1 MATPRDLRE
10 QEVEEDKNKI
20 REPYDVIIKDEPHKG
35 NTENVFERL
44 ENAPSDNIKKFFDN
58 ADPKNQLDIED
69 PNWVKLKAWKSL
81 PLGPERDAAKT
92 QWYQETYGKD
102 PEEKGGPWS
111 QPDDALDNHS
121 NSAVSYMSRMGYGPT
136 VFKNLSIP
144 GFMTFDWKMDFLGS
158 IPGLGW
164 LDNIYDDFTKM
175 DPARQKIRNIGS
187 SAYMFI
193 RGNKA
198 IDKAIT
204 RNAAVNN
211 VPLWQARI
219 QRNLAKLGWNVGV
232 TSIADQSEEMDNI
245 PRMMADMN
253 PELFGADGKL
263 PWVNWLATNE
273 SDSTRMRTLKN
284 MFDELTFNQALEVI
298 GEGMSLY
305 KYGGKPNTLR
315 NFLPK
320 DTLAE
325 VYKNKEIWNAGSTAI
340 KNRIIEIDTILEQ
353 PKGKYF
359 NKQPLIEEKLKL
371 QAQLAKPDTVTV
383 LENAQK
389 QLDRKR
395 EAKAL
400 SKLKKETNSVDYDP
414 DINNVLGDST
424 DSINQP
430 GRVAKNMAEND
441 GLERGILEG
450 DPEPLNLDLN
460 VSTENLRAQEG
471 VPSSGPVR
479 DAVIQLEGE
488 SLAVGDFKWKSE
500 SFEQA
505 RKNMSKSS
513 FDFYS
518 KILEFEDGDALK
530 KYLQSN
536 YNRFYTDVAGNK
548 QGYLDQSLI
557 GQEGPLTQA
566 LATIFERY
574 FKPSVT
580 EASANAVRTSAKE
593 IRTLA
598 NTFSAF
604 RDLDMPP
611 EQFLDKIFKKA
622 IVLVDEIALSKRI
635 AGRDLQAL
643 QKGSKKG
650 LSPQAVD
657 SLLNLKNVEKEIHA
671 KNVEIF
677 NTLSD
682 LVKKNPKIGES
693 MMDVLQ
699 LLDDDVNGIANLW
712 KWFRKEISPLGYIY
726 SRGKGGMNSFGKY
739 TWGTGYTWII
749 GTKSVYN
756 ATKGALGTIVAS
768 PITSLLGN
776 TIYGFADDFVG
787 LERALFM
794 YGSLHE
800 TMSRATHHG
809 YKMMLKNWDDPSFFA
824 KIGRKDYVVEDD
836 AKWKLIEAMGG
847 IAKKEGNVF
856 DTINFTATN
865 WARNAQRANYFRYGM
880 VGLASLDAGLN
891 SFNTT
896 LISRLRAYDDA
907 YKKFGIV
914 NSNMIAAGEASMYKN
929 MWDSDGQP
937 TDELARTLSREMA
950 LNTDTI
956 ASKQLAKLTTKVPFS
971 KHAFAFP
978 RSLINEKILNASY
991 TPLSA
996 IPGFGKYSKTVFAKT
1011 PEQIAEALALHGIK
1025 STDKN
1030 ATAIF
1035 EHLQRHYLGRWALG
1049 AGLTKGLQNM
1059 ALSGMIR
1066 GPGHHDYKRRRSE
1079 QINGYEPYTIQLVP
1093 GGPYIS
1099 YRGWPIVAPILSTLG
1114 GIYYYAEEN
1123 DEALAEDAMTKI
1135 AHLFTAAFLDSS
1147 MAANLRPFMDTIL
1160 GEMSWEKTQISLSKF
1175 VNNGSKFFTPW
1186 NSELTQLAHS
1196 IDDSARTIEKNSLD
1210 RMIRSKPFASK
1221 TLPIEYNPWTAQ
1233 VNRYQ
1238 DNPWLRNLNR
1248 FIPDDFGKEE
1258 EPYAKVLRFAGYPG
1272 MNLIEKSVIADIEFD
1287 SHQRAAVLK
1296 EMSRLGPLKD
1306 HPDFIKLM
1314 NSSAAK
1320 QHSAELR
1327 DYNIMNLNGEY
1338 QNLKSNQNLLPLK
1351 QRIEALWKSR
1361 QQQAEMNLMN
1371 PDHENGKIFNVI
1383 REAWN
1388 RQNALTKATQMGD
1401 MNRSRDIQMEGGPA
1415 IERGRR
1421 LDKRNR
1427 KNTNL
1432 KTFTNFHQ
1440 Q

>member
-10 QEVEEDKNKI
+10 QEVEKDKDKI
-20 REPYDVIIKDEPHKG
+20 IEHDDGTLEAEPLKG
-35 NTENVFERL
+35 NANNVFERL

-58 ADPKNQLDIED
+58 ADPKNQLDIGD

-81 PLGPERDAAKT
+81 PLGPEREAAKT
-92 QWYQETYGKD
+92 QWYQETYGKN
-102 PEEKGGPWS
+102 PEKKGGPWS
-111 QPDDALDNHS
+111 QPDDALDNHP
-121 NSAVSYMSRMGYGPT
+121 NSAISYMSRMGYGPN
-136 VFKNLSIP
+136 VMKNLSLP
-144 GFMTFDWKMDFLGS
+144 GFMTFDWKMDLLGN

-164 LDNIYDDFTKM
+164 LDNLYDDFTKM
-175 DPARQKIRNIGS
+175 DPARQKLRGIGS
-187 SAYMFI
+187 TAYMFL

-198 IDKAIT
+198 IDKAVT

-211 VPLWQARI
+211 IPLWQARI

-232 TSIADQSEEMDNI
+232 TAIADQSEEMDNI
-245 PRMMADMN
+245 PRMIADIN
-253 PELFGADGKL
+253 PELFGADGKAS
-263 PWVNWLATNE
+263 WVGWLATNE
-273 SDSTRMRTLKN
+273 SDSTQMRTLKN
-284 MFDELTFNQALEVI
+284 TFDELLFNQALELI

-315 NFLPK
+315 NFFPK
-320 DTLAE
+320 DSLAE
-325 VYKNKEIWNAGSTAI
+325 VYKTKEIWKAGSTTI
-340 KNRIIEIDTILEQ
+340 KNRIIEIDALLDQ

-395 EAKAL
+395 EANAL
-400 SKLKKETNSVDYDP
+400 SKLKKDPNSVDYDP

-536 YNRFYTDVAGNK
+536 YNRFYKDASGNTL
-548 QGYLDQSLI
+548 GYLDQSLI

-580 EASANAVRTSAKE
+580 EASANAVRTSSKE

-635 AGRDLQAL
+635 ASRDLQAL

-671 KNVEIF
+671 KNVETF
-677 NTLSD
+677 NMLRD
-682 LVKKNPKIGES
+682 LVKKNPKVGES
-693 MMDVLQ
+693 MMSVIQ
-699 LLDDDVNGIANLW
+699 MIDDDPNGIANLW
-712 KWFRKEISPLGYIY
+712 KWFRQEVSPLGYIY
-726 SRGKGGMNSFGKY
+726 SKGKGGMNSFGKY
-739 TWGTGYTWII
+739 SWGAGYNWII

-756 ATKGALGTIVAS
+756 AAKGALGTVVAS

-776 TIYGFADDFVG
+776 TVYGFADDFVG
-787 LERALFM
+787 LERAIFM

-809 YKMMLKNWDDPSFFA
+809 YKMLLKNWDDPSFFA

-847 IAKKEGNVF
+847 IAKKEGNLGDSIF
-856 DTINFTATN
+856 FNATK
-865 WARNAQRANYFRYGM
+865 WARDMQRSNYFRYGM
-880 VGLASLDAGLN
+880 VGLSSLDAGLN
-891 SFNTT
+891 SVNTT

-937 TDELARTLSREMA
+937 TDEVAKTLSREMA
-950 LNTDTI
+950 LNTDTA
-956 ASKQLAKLTTKVPFS
+956 ASKAVAKLTTKVPFA

-978 RSLINEKILNASY
+978 RSLINEKILNSSY
-991 TPLSA
+991 TPLSM

-1049 AGLTKGLQNM
+1049 AGLTKTLQNM
-1059 ALSGMIR
+1059 ALAGMIT

-1079 QINGYEPYTIQLVP
+1079 EIGGYEPYMIQLWP
-1093 GGPYIS
+1093 DGPWVS

-1114 GIYYYAEEN
+1114 GIYYYAEQG
-1123 DEALAEDAMTKI
+1123 DEPLAEDAMTKI

-1147 MAANLRPFMDTIL
+1147 MAANIRPFVDTFL
-1160 GEMSWEKTQISLSKF
+1160 GEMSGEKAQISLSKF
-1175 VNNGSKFFTPW
+1175 INNGSKFFTPY
-1186 NSELTQLAHS
+1186 NSELTQLAYS
-1196 IDDSARTIEKNSLD
+1196 IDDSARTIEKSSLD
-1210 RMIRSKPFASK
+1210 RMIRSKPFLSK
-1221 TLPIEYNPWTAQ
+1221 TLPLEYNPWTAQ
-1233 VNRYQ
+1233 VNKFQ
-1238 DNPWLRNLNR
+1238 KNPWLRNLNR
-1248 FIPDDFGKEE
+1248 FLPDDFGKEE

-1272 MNLIEKSVIADIEFD
+1272 MNLIEKSVIANVEFD
-1287 SHQRAAVLK
+1287 KYQRAAVLK
-1296 EMSRLGPLKD
+1296 EMSRMGPLKD
-1306 HPDFIKLM
+1306 DPAFKKLI

-1327 DYNIMNLNGEY
+1327 DYNMMNLNGEY

-1351 QRIEALWKSR
+1351 QKIEELWKGR
-1361 QQQAEMNLMN
+1361 QRQAELNLMN
-1371 PDHENGKIFNVI
+1371 PNHENGKIFNVI

-1388 RQNALTKATQMGD
+1388 RQKALTKATQMGD
-1401 MNRSRDIQMEGGPA
+1401 MDKAGKIQMEGGPV
-1415 IERGRR
+1415 IERAEI

-1427 KNTNL
+1427 KNTNV